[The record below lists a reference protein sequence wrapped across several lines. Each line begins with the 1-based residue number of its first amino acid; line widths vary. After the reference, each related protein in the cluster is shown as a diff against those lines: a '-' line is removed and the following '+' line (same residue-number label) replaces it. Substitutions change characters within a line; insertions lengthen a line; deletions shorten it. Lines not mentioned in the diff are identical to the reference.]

1 MKTIRFS
8 FDWGSTECLWDDE
21 GPMQLAC
28 LGISQPLYAT
38 LTAMGEQMQSALN
51 WADPQAPSP
60 WSSERRADFVQRAR
74 SAYEKLCMELGD
86 QYEIIY
92 NFSWFED

>member
-28 LGISQPLYAT
+28 LGISQHLYAT

-60 WSSERRADFVQRAR
+60 WSPECGADFVHRTKI
-74 SAYEKLCMELGD
+74 AYAQLCEELGD
-86 QYEIIY
+86 QYEIVY
-92 NFSWFED
+92 AFSWFEN